1 MTAILRESR
10 NLLFALGVI
19 LLLLG
24 ASVVVVPETRQLV
37 VMREGAAVRVVNRFV
52 PGAAPGSGGA
62 GLLLHIPLVEQL
74 VWAERGLQAL
84 TAQRQ
89 QVRTVDG
96 QLLDLDIELRYR
108 VYDPVRMATT
118 QGSEDR
124 LDSQLSAAL
133 PGLLAAEL
141 AKLDARQVM
150 LPGAGS
156 ALGRVRAELD
166 AKARESGAQVV
177 DLRIARAGLSDQARQ
192 EVLTRMQEERERM
205 VSGIEADGV
214 REAQLITAAAQ
225 AEAARILGESAGRDP
240 EFYRFYRAMRSYD
253 TILADPEAKNRTT
266 IVLGPGSG
274 YLKYFR
280 SE

>member
-10 NLLFALGVI
+10 QILFLLGVV

-24 ASVVVVPETRQLV
+24 ASAVVVPETRQLV

-62 GLLLHIPLVEQL
+62 GLLLHVPVLEQL
-74 VWAERGLQAL
+74 VWAERGLQGLSAE
-84 TAQRQ
+84 RQ
-89 QVRTVDG
+89 QVRSADG
-96 QLLDLDIELRYR
+96 QLLVLDIALRYR
-108 VYDPVRMATT
+108 VFDPVRMATT
-118 QGSEDR
+118 QGSQER
-124 LDSQLSAAL
+124 LDSHLSAAL
-133 PGLLAAEL
+133 PGTLTAEL
-141 AKLDARQVM
+141 AKLEARQIL
-150 LPGAGS
+150 LPGAGG
-156 ALGRVRAELD
+156 ALARVRIALD

-177 DLRIARAGLSDQARQ
+177 DIRIARASLSDQARQ
-192 EVLTRMQEERERM
+192 EVLTRMQDQRERM
-205 VSGIEADGV
+205 VGAIEAQGT

-253 TILADPEAKNRTT
+253 AILADPEAKTRTT

>member
-10 NLLFALGVI
+10 SLLFALGVI

-37 VMREGAAVRVVNRFV
+37 IMREGAAVRVVNRFV

-62 GLLLHIPLVEQL
+62 GLLLHVPVLEQL

-84 TAQRQ
+84 TAERQ
-89 QVRTVDG
+89 QVRTSDG
-96 QLLDLDIELRYR
+96 QLLDLDLTLRYR
-108 VYDPVRMATT
+108 IYDPVRMATT
-118 QGSEDR
+118 QGSQDR
-124 LDSQLSAAL
+124 LEDQLGAAL
-133 PGLLAAEL
+133 PGLLTGEL
-141 AKLDARQVM
+141 AKLDTARAL
-150 LPGAGS
+150 LPGAGG
-156 ALGRVRAELD
+156 ALGRIRAALD
-166 AKARESGAQVV
+166 AKAREAGAQVI
-177 DLRIARAGLSDQARQ
+177 DIRIARAGLSDQARQ
-192 EVLTRMQEERERM
+192 ETLARMQDQRERM
-205 VSGIEADGV
+205 VSAIEAQGTRD
-214 REAQLITAAAQ
+214 AQLITAAAQ

-253 TILADPEAKNRTT
+253 TILADPEAKTKTT

-280 SE
+280 ND

>member
-10 NLLFALGVI
+10 GLLFALGLI

-62 GLLLHIPLVEQL
+62 GLLLHVPVLEQL
-74 VWAERGLQAL
+74 VWAERGLQSL
-84 TAQRQ
+84 TAERQ

-96 QLLDLDIELRYR
+96 QLLDLDVAVRYR

-118 QGSEDR
+118 QGSEER
-124 LDSQLSAAL
+124 LDSQLSGAL
-133 PGLLAAEL
+133 PGLLTAEL
-141 AKLDARQVM
+141 TRLEAQQVM
-150 LPGAGS
+150 LPGAGG
-156 ALGRVRAELD
+156 ALARVRAALD

-177 DLRIARAGLSDQARQ
+177 DLRIARASLSDQSRQ
-192 EVLTRMQEERERM
+192 EVLTRMQEEREQM
-205 VSGIEADGV
+205 VSAIEAEGV

-225 AEAARILGESAGRDP
+225 AEAARILEESAGRDP

-253 TILADPEAKNRTT
+253 TILANPEGKNGTT
-266 IVLGPGSG
+266 IVLAPGSG
-274 YLKYFR
+274 YLRYFR
-280 SE
+280 ND